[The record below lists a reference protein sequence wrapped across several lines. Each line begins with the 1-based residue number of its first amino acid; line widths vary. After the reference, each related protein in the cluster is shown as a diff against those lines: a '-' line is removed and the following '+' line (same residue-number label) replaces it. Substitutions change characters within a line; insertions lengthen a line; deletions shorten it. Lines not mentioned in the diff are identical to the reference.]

1 LKPLASRLQNHL
13 ESLCKSSTTINT
25 YKTKMRSSD
34 WGHSYVTSGHQ
45 MVYPGTLY
53 QYISGFCFS
62 EIMFKKVFANDP
74 MNKKVGL
81 RYRRLIL
88 EKGGSQHPLEMM
100 ENLLGEKPDIEAF
113 CDNAVDE

>member
-1 LKPLASRLQNHL
+1 
-13 ESLCKSSTTINT
+13 
-25 YKTKMRSSD
+25 MRSSD